1 MSFLSDFPPVRWAEV
16 LPAVARMSA
25 DDLMALPED
34 RWRYEL
40 VAGHLVRLSPADL
53 RFDII
58 VGDLLRALGRFVA
71 DTGLGGVTLPD
82 TGFVV
87 SPPSEE
93 DTVFVPALAFVRAE
107 RMPDAQTTQ
116 PTTYMRLVPDLVI
129 EIATPGQQRP
139 ELADKALL
147 WLAAGARLVW
157 VVWPGRRQVDT
168 WQPEGERESHQTRT
182 LSADG
187 TLEGGAVVPGF
198 TYRVAHLFL

>member
-1 MSFLSDFPPVRWAEV
+1 MT
-16 LPAVARMSA
+16 
-25 DDLMALPED
+25 LPED

-40 VAGHLVRLSPADL
+40 VAGHLVRLPPTDL

-58 VGDLLRALGRFVA
+58 ASDLLRALGRFVA
-71 DTGLGGVTLPD
+71 STGMGGVTLPD

-87 SPPSEE
+87 SPPSTE

-107 RMPDAQTTQ
+107 RMPDAYTAQTARA
-116 PTTYMRLVPDLVI
+116 TTYVRLVPDLVV
-129 EIATPGQQRP
+129 EIATAGQQRQGIT
-139 ELADKALL
+139 DKALL

-168 WQPEGERESHQTRT
+168 WHLEGGSQQTTT

-187 TLEGGAVVPGF
+187 TLDGSDVVPGF